1 MINSKGKRN
10 IMGIPMTH
18 KLAFILV
25 CFLSWPVLAKNIKT
39 VGCASLVHK
48 KEVALK
54 IALIRAKAS
63 WVEHHYGGV
72 VSGRETLLLDNDTT
86 QLAQTIKVQGTG
98 LVPSQPILQVNNEQ
112 RVKDID
118 GKPFICVYLS
128 KKR

>member
-1 MINSKGKRN
+1 
-10 IMGIPMTH
+10 MTH

-25 CFLSWPVLAKNIKT
+25 CFLSGPVLAKNIKT

-48 KEVALK
+48 KEVAIK

-72 VSGRETLLLDNDTT
+72 VSGSETLLLDNDTT
-86 QLAQTIKVQGTG
+86 QLAQTIKVQSTG
-98 LVPSQPILQVNNEQ
+98 FVPSEVELQVNTEQ